1 MSNKMFSSTA
11 PGNQS
16 MFIILINLDLNASTL
31 DRLSKLSDKIN
42 VINYSVDQE
51 KHSKFEYLN
60 QRINDVDDRLGEVQ
74 EQSSKKFT
82 VIREQIG
89 KIQKQ
94 LDEEKQKSE
103 TLLEGKNYYI
113 KMLET
118 KVTERFE
125 QESQVKLD

>member
-1 MSNKMFSSTA
+1 M
-11 PGNQS
+11 
-16 MFIILINLDLNASTL
+16 
-31 DRLSKLSDKIN
+31 
-42 VINYSVDQE
+42 INYSVDQE

-60 QRINDVDDRLGEVQ
+60 QRIADVDDRLAEVQ
-74 EQSSKKFT
+74 DQSSKKFN
-82 VIREQIG
+82 VIREQIN

-113 KMLET
+113 KMLEQ

-125 QESQVKLD
+125 QESQVCLSNN